1 MTNIMEYLFSPL
13 DKSYC
18 IYFYYVSIVFFAFF
32 LLSCLAVLKNLFSK
46 KKPMSFST
54 IYMILSQPLL
64 MYFINRLYYSMCVN

>member
-1 MTNIMEYLFSPL
+1 MEYLFSPL

-18 IYFYYVSIVFFAFF
+18 IYFYYVSIVFFVFF
-32 LLSCLAVLKNLFSK
+32 LLSCCAVLKNLLSK

-54 IYMILSQPLL
+54 IYIILSQPLL